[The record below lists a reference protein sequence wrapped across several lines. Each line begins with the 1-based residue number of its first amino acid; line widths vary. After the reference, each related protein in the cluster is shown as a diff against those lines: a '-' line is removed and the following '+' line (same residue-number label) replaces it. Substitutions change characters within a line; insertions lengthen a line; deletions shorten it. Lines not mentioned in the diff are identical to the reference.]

1 MILINCEIDLI
12 LTWSDR
18 CMLSND
24 AKATAFA
31 IPDTK
36 IYAPVVTLSTQDD
49 VKLLQQLKSR
59 FKRTIIWNKHQPK
72 VSIEIKNQY
81 LDILIN
87 PSFQGVNRPFVLLFE
102 NEEDRKVHT
111 KYYLLSVEMK

>member
-1 MILINCEIDLI
+1 MLLINCEIDLI
-12 LTWSDR
+12 LTWSDK

-24 AKATAFA
+24 AKATTFG

-36 IYAPVVTLSTQDD
+36 LYAPVVTLSTQGN

-81 LDILIN
+81 LDILID

-111 KYYLLSVEMK
+111 NIIFYV